1 MSMLARQD
9 RGDLASWLGRMDRAF
24 EDWMRALPMR
34 RPFAVEWEWPGEE
47 FIRIDEYRDGD
58 TEVIRAELPGIDPEK
73 DVELTVTDGLLRIKA
88 ERRIEERMQDKG
100 YTRHELRYGTFS
112 RVLPL
117 PEGVSETA
125 ISASYRHGILEVR
138 VPLPDRPVPLAPTR
152 IAIRKG

>member
-1 MSMLARQD
+1 MSTLARHE

-47 FIRIDEYRDGD
+47 LIRVDEYRDGD
-58 TEVIRAELPGIDPEK
+58 VVVIRAELPGIDPEK

-88 ERRIEERMQDKG
+88 ERRFEERTQDKG
-100 YTRHELRYGTFS
+100 FTRHELSYGTFS
-112 RVLPL
+112 RMLPL

-125 ISASYRHGILEVR
+125 ITASYRHGVLEVR
-138 VPLPDRPVPLAPTR
+138 VPLPDRPVPPTPTK
-152 IAIRKG
+152 IAIEKG